1 MKKRFGK
8 VLAIIS
14 ILIVIMAGLYLYAV
28 YVPVPEVDSALEEE
42 IVVSKR
48 DSGFYRYGNSWLRK
62 SRSGLFEMYV
72 EGNPYKM
79 GLINGKLSRQLVYNQ
94 EKHFV
99 DKLQEMVPSQ
109 TYISFLKYFVAWFNK
124 DLDENISDE
133 YLKEIYGVSRSA
145 SEEYS
150 FIGPPFYRILNY
162 HAAHDI
168 GHFLQE
174 LHMVGCTS
182 FASWD
187 VEKTDSSM
195 IVGRNFDFYVGD
207 KFAEEK
213 IIAFMNPDSGYKF
226 MSVTWGG
233 MIGVVSGMNESGL
246 TVTINAAQGPVPF
259 KTATPISLVAREILQ
274 YASTI
279 EEARKIVASRQT
291 FVGQSFLV
299 ASAIDNKAAV
309 IEKTTETT
317 AVYFSGS
324 DEVFC
329 SNHFQSEELKNSET
343 NLTHQIESST
353 AFRYDRIKYLV
364 DSLEVLN
371 ENTVAGVLRDT
382 RGPKGKSI
390 GLGNERALNQLQ
402 GHHSIIFKPKE
413 LLVWVSTAPWQE
425 GPYICYDL
433 KRVFNEFVG
442 LDENREIYVDTLSI
456 ATDTLLN
463 SREFENYLHFRKAR
477 PEVQKLIAD
486 ENKNDQLI
494 YDFIGSNPDYYQVY
508 SLAGEYFESTDR
520 PDSARKYYQL
530 ALEKSIPWKSDSLAI
545 QEKLLNITEE
555 EN

>member
-1 MKKRFGK
+1 MKKRLGK
-8 VLAIIS
+8 IFAILAIIIC
-14 ILIVIMAGLYLYAV
+14 ILAGLYFYAI
-28 YVPVPEVDSALEEE
+28 YVPVPEVDSNLEEKV
-42 IVVSKR
+42 IVSEP
-48 DSGFYRYGNSWLRK
+48 DSGLFKFKNSWLRK
-62 SRSGLFEMYV
+62 SKSGLYEMYV
-72 EGNPYKM
+72 EGAPFEI
-79 GLINGKLSRQLVYNQ
+79 GLVNGKLSKTLVYNQ

-99 DKLQEMVPSQ
+99 DKLKEMVPSDA
-109 TYISFLKYFVAWFNK
+109 YISFLKYFVAWFNK
-124 DLDENISDE
+124 DLDENISNE

-182 FASWD
+182 FASWED
-187 VEKTDSSM
+187 NKTDSSL

-233 MIGVVSGMNESGL
+233 MIGVVSGMNEAGL
-246 TVTINAAQGPVPF
+246 TVTINAAQGPIPF
-259 KTATPISLVAREILQ
+259 ETATPISLVAREALQ

-279 EEARKIVASRQT
+279 EEAREIIASRQT

-299 ASAIDNKAAV
+299 ASAKDNMAAV
-309 IEKTTETT
+309 IEKTIESTS
-317 AVYFSGS
+317 VYYSNS
-324 DEVFC
+324 KEVFC
-329 SNHFQSEELKNSET
+329 SNHFQSDKLKNSET
-343 NLTHQIESST
+343 NLKHQIESST
-353 AFRYDRIKYLV
+353 AFRYNRIKYLV
-364 DSLEVLN
+364 DSMEVLN
-371 ENTVAGVLRDT
+371 ENTVAEILRDT
-382 RGPKGKSI
+382 KGPEGNSI

-433 KRVFNEFVG
+433 KKVFNEYSG
-442 LDENREIYVDTLSI
+442 LAENKEIHVDSLTI
-456 ATDTLLN
+456 APDTLLK
-463 SREFENYLHFRKAR
+463 SRELENYIQFREIR
-477 PEVQKLIAD
+477 PAVQKLIA
-486 ENKNDQLI
+486 EKNNNDQLVD
-494 YDFIGSNPDYYQVY
+494 DFIGSNPDYYQVY
-508 SLAGEYFESTDR
+508 SLAGEYFESTNR
-520 PDSARKYYQL
+520 PDSAKKYYQL
-530 ALEKSIPWKSDSLAI
+530 ALQKSIPWKSDSIAI
-545 QEKLLNITEE
+545 QEKLLNITKG